1 MFRKSKC
8 KYSASLTSILLFI
21 NRMQYLL

>member
-21 NRMQYLL
+21 NRMQ